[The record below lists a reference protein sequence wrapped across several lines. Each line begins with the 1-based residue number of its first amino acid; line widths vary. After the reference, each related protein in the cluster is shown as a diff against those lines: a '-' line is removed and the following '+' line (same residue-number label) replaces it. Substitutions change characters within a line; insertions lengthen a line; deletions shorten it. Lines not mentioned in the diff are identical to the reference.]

1 MTLGYE
7 LKLERAIRHFNETSD
22 LLTAYKNPRPYTIR
36 RGENPNTGLSFWII
50 LNRKPTDDIALAAG
64 DCVHNLRSALDH
76 IVYEL
81 SCHNR
86 QVSHVGSTAFPIYV
100 DAKHWDEKDS
110 TGKLRATSG
119 LHKLR
124 AVPPAAISRVEL
136 LQPYQGLEARYWTRE
151 RLLHVHQLDI
161 ADKHRS
167 LNLAVANVPENSV
180 LYGHNGPPLKVTDV
194 FKGRLIE
201 GVEMLLLRFD
211 PAVDVQAKVEPYTF
225 VEVVF
230 ADPPMEDWEVKS
242 AIEGL
247 VVGVDA
253 VLREMRAF
261 F

>member
-7 LKLERAIRHFNETSD
+7 LKLERAIRHFKETRD

-36 RGENPNTGLSFWII
+36 RDENPNTGLSFWII
-50 LNRKPTDDIALAAG
+50 LNRKPPDGIALAAG

-100 DAKHWDEKDS
+100 DAKDWDEKDS
-110 TGKLRATSG
+110 TGKLRVTSG
-119 LHKLR
+119 L
-124 AVPPAAISRVEL
+124 
-136 LQPYQGLEARYWTRE
+136 QGLEARYWTRE

-194 FKGRLIE
+194 FKGRLVE
-201 GVEMLLLRFD
+201 GVETLLLRFD

-230 ADPPMEDWEVKS
+230 ADPPVEDWEVKS